1 MSTQIRGPL
10 QAGEHLGFRTMCG
23 RDVRVGR
30 LCLGDAER
38 PVRRV
43 SLDIGHCPGHQDG
56 TWAALTP
63 AEARQLAAAL
73 LRQAAA
79 AELCDADPVPGR
91 VEVSY
96 LGGELYEIATRGHS
110 ALTDQPA
117 AAGGEDAAMTPTD
130 LLVASLSSCV
140 AFYAGRYLAR
150 HGLSRDG
157 LRVTAE
163 FTLATDRP
171 ARVGEVALRIRV
183 PGGVPPGRE
192 AALLAVASHCT
203 VHNTLRQ
210 PPGIA
215 IELDTAHD
223 HLLPG
228 SGTQPPGDPGR

>member
-1 MSTQIRGPL
+1 VQ
-10 QAGEHLGFRTMCG
+10 
-23 RDVRVGR
+23 
-30 LCLGDAER
+30 
-38 PVRRV
+38 RV
-43 SLDIGHCPGHQDG
+43 SLDIGHCPGRPDS

-63 AEARQLAAAL
+63 AEARHLAAAL

-79 AELCDADPVPGR
+79 AEDHDGDHGPGR

-96 LGGELYEIATRGHS
+96 LGGELYGIATGRHS
-110 ALTDQPA
+110 VLTDQPA
-117 AAGGEDAAMTPTD
+117 SAGGEDAAMTPTD

-150 HGLSRDG
+150 HGLSRGG
-157 LRVTAE
+157 LQVTAE

-171 ARVGEVALRIRV
+171 ARVGEVALKIRV
-183 PGGVPPGRE
+183 PDGVPPGRE

-203 VHNTLRQ
+203 VHNTLRH

-223 HLLPG
+223 QPLPG
-228 SGTQPPGDPGR
+228 SRGDGLPPPEGQEGTRQDPRAVRRTVRGGSSVCH